1 MSFEK
6 IGQAYVSGRAP
17 VIHAGIQ
24 KQQKQSKK
32 KNAYTKFPN
41 YLPRYFD
48 DLDVNCGT
56 LLLYLFYLFIDS

>member
-1 MSFEK
+1 LK
-6 IGQAYVSGRAP
+6 KLGKHTYLDVHLLYTQAFKNNKNKA
-17 VIHAGIQ
+17 
-24 KQQKQSKK
+24 KK

-56 LLLYLFYLFIDS
+56 LLLYLFYLLIDS